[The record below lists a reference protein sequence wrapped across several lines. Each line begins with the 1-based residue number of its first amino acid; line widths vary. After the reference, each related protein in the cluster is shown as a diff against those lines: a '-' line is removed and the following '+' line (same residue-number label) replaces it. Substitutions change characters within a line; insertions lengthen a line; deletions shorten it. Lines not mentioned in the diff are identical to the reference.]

1 MKKRRVVESGE
12 ESQEEIVEDLR
23 AQSGSGAQPVD
34 SVNDVVVIDSLTETG
49 HPEGP
54 LQIELQHRE
63 RSESFDEPQDGTG
76 EEAPP
81 ARSTRRQTRKALLE
95 RPTKC

>member
-12 ESQEEIVEDLR
+12 ESQEEIEEDLR

-34 SVNDVVVIDSLTETG
+34 SVNDVVVIDSPTETG
-49 HPEGP
+49 HSEGP
-54 LQIELQHRE
+54 LQIELWHRE
-63 RSESFDEPQDGTG
+63 GSENFDEPQDGTG

-81 ARSTRRQTRKALLE
+81 ARSTRQQTRKALFE
-95 RPTKC
+95 SPTKC